1 MQLNNA
7 KIMRKINKIIWFTGL
22 SGSGKTT
29 ISNFLKKK
37 LKSKNFKVFVVDGDK
52 FRKKND
58 TKSKFTKSNIIS
70 NNLAIIEYI
79 KKIKKNYDYIL
90 VSVIS
95 PLRVTRNKAKKIFET
110 DYFEVSVKCKIKT
123 LVKRDT
129 KGLYKL
135 AKENKIKNLIGFNS
149 NIDYEKSFYK
159 TIIINTDK
167 LTLKQSV
174 KRIFNEIVK

>member
-79 KKIKKNYDYIL
+79 KELNYLCTHLLKCNSNLL
-90 VSVIS
+90 VSLIS
-95 PLRVTRNKAKKIFET
+95 YL
-110 DYFEVSVKCKIKT
+110 
-123 LVKRDT
+123 L
-129 KGLYKL
+129 
-135 AKENKIKNLIGFNS
+135 
-149 NIDYEKSFYK
+149 
-159 TIIINTDK
+159 
-167 LTLKQSV
+167 
-174 KRIFNEIVK
+174 